1 MARALT
7 TALTTGIGAGS
18 IIGFVLP
25 LALWPG
31 EARLTAPLFCTP
43 SHHEPIV
50 VSDTFHDSD
59 GTSVNFTLYC
69 VGDHGTFTDEG
80 FLRPFLVMFAAHILI
95 ITAVVFIAIVLT
107 RATAPDTPASAT
119 GATEL

>member
-31 EARLTAPLFCTP
+31 EARLTAPLFCAP
-43 SHHEPIV
+43 PYHDPVI
-50 VSDTFHDSD
+50 VSDTFHDSE

-69 VGDHGTFTDEG
+69 VGDRGAFTDEG
-80 FLRPFLVMFAAHILI
+80 FLWPFLVLFAAHILI
-95 ITAVVFIAIVLT
+95 VTVLVFIAIVLT
-107 RATAPDTPASAT
+107 
-119 GATEL
+119 